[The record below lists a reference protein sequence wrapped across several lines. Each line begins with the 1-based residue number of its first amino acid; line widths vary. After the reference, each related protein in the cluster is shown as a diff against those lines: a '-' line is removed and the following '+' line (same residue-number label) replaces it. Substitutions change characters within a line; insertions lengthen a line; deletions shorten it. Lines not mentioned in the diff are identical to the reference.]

1 MGCAMRAINVNAD
14 CGESF
19 GPWVMGDDGA
29 LLPLVAS
36 ANVACGGHAG
46 DPLVMT
52 RTVRL
57 ARSLGVEVGAHP
69 GYPDLQGFG
78 RRVIPMSAEEIRAML
93 LAQIGALE
101 AIARAEG
108 VKLAY
113 VKPHGALNNQACVDR
128 AVAEAVVDA
137 IAAWDPSSIL
147 LAPVASQLAQVG
159 EERSLRLAY
168 EVFVDRRYAADGTL
182 VPRSRPE
189 AVLHDP
195 AECVAQVARF
205 FDAGGIVTA
214 DGTVLRLPFHSLCVH
229 GDSPEAIAT
238 ARALRA
244 WLQAQGVAVV
254 PLAQLLAG

>member
-1 MGCAMRAINVNAD
+1 MRAINVNAD

-19 GPWVMGDDGA
+19 GPWVMGGDEA

-78 RRVIPMSAEEIRAML
+78 RRPIPMSAEEIRAML

-113 VKPHGALNNQACVDR
+113 VKPHGALNNQACIDC
-128 AVAEAVVDA
+128 AVAEAVVEA
-137 IAAWDPSSIL
+137 VVAWDPSSIL

-159 EERSLRLAY
+159 EERGLRVAY
-168 EVFVDRRYAADGTL
+168 EVFVNRRYAADGTL
-182 VPRSRPE
+182 VPRSQPE

-195 AECVAQVARF
+195 IECVAQVARF
-205 FDAGGIVTA
+205 FAAGGIVTA
-214 DGTVLRLPFHSLCVH
+214 DGTVLRMPFHSLCVH

-254 PLAQLLAG
+254 PLAHLLAG

>member
-1 MGCAMRAINVNAD
+1 MRAINVNAD

-19 GPWVMGDDGA
+19 GPWVMGDDEA

-78 RRVIPMSAEEIRAML
+78 RRPIPMSAEEIRAML

-101 AIARAEG
+101 ALARAEG

-113 VKPHGALNNQACVDR
+113 VKPHGALNNQSCVDR
-128 AVAEAVVDA
+128 AVAEAVVEA
-137 IAAWDPSSIL
+137 VVAWDPDSIL

-159 EERSLRLAY
+159 EERGLRVAY

-182 VPRSRPE
+182 VPRSQPE

-195 AECVAQVARF
+195 IECVAQVARF
-205 FDAGGIVTA
+205 FAAGGIVTA
-214 DGTVLRLPFHSLCVH
+214 DGTVLRMPFHSLCVH

-254 PLAQLLAG
+254 PLAHLLAG

>member
-1 MGCAMRAINVNAD
+1 MRAINVNAD

-19 GPWVMGDDGA
+19 GPWVMGDDEA

-78 RRVIPMSAEEIRAML
+78 RRPIPMSAEEIRAML

-113 VKPHGALNNQACVDR
+113 VKPHGALNNQACIDC
-128 AVAEAVVDA
+128 AVAEAVVEA
-137 IAAWDPSSIL
+137 VVAWDPSSIL

-159 EERSLRLAY
+159 EERGLRVAY

-182 VPRSRPE
+182 VPRSQPE

-195 AECVAQVARF
+195 IECVAQVARF
-205 FDAGGIVTA
+205 FAAGGIVTA
-214 DGTVLRLPFHSLCVH
+214 DGTVLRMPFHSLCVH

-254 PLAQLLAG
+254 PLAHLLAG

>member
-1 MGCAMRAINVNAD
+1 MHAINVNAD

-19 GPWVMGDDGA
+19 GPWAMGDDA
-29 LLPLVAS
+29 VLLPLVAS

-46 DPLVMT
+46 DPMVMT

-108 VKLAY
+108 MKLAY
-113 VKPHGALNNQACVDR
+113 VKPHGALNNLACVDR
-128 AVAEAVVDA
+128 AVAESVVEA
-137 IAAWDPSSIL
+137 IAAWDRSSIL
-147 LAPVASQLAQVG
+147 LAPVASQLAKAG
-159 EERSLRLAY
+159 EERGLRVAY
-168 EVFVDRRYAADGTL
+168 EVYVDRRYAADGTL
-182 VPRSRPE
+182 VPRSHPD
-189 AVLHDP
+189 ALLHDP

-205 FDAGGIVTA
+205 FAEGGIVTA
-214 DGTVLRLPFHSLCVH
+214 NGSVLRVPFHSLCVH
-229 GDSPEAIAT
+229 GDSPGAIAT
-238 ARALRA
+238 ARALHG
-244 WLQAQGVAVV
+244 WLEAQGIALA
-254 PLAQLLAG
+254 PLAELVGG

>member
-1 MGCAMRAINVNAD
+1 
-14 CGESF
+14 
-19 GPWVMGDDGA
+19 
-29 LLPLVAS
+29 
-36 ANVACGGHAG
+36 
-46 DPLVMT
+46 
-52 RTVRL
+52 
-57 ARSLGVEVGAHP
+57 
-69 GYPDLQGFG
+69 
-78 RRVIPMSAEEIRAML
+78 ML

-113 VKPHGALNNQACVDR
+113 VKPHGALNNQACIDC
-128 AVAEAVVDA
+128 AVAEAVVEA
-137 IAAWDPSSIL
+137 VVAWDPSSIL

-159 EERSLRLAY
+159 EERGLRVAY

-182 VPRSRPE
+182 VPRSQPE

-195 AECVAQVARF
+195 IECVAQVARF
-205 FDAGGIVTA
+205 FAAGGIVTA
-214 DGTVLRLPFHSLCVH
+214 DGTVLRMPFHSLCVH

-254 PLAQLLAG
+254 PLAHLLAG